1 MDLRRL
7 AALVLVVAVGAAAY
21 FLWPSDE
28 RAVRRRL
35 ESLAQ
40 AASVPPGEA
49 DLARLAR
56 AQRFRSALRADVHVV
71 FERAEWPPIDGRE
84 AVAALVARPWSG
96 AAGGLDVQLRDV
108 SLSLAG
114 DRTSADVRAIV
125 RVVSRDHVQGAEVI
139 DGRMISVTFSK
150 TDGEWLVASA
160 RVLQTDDAVR

>member
-1 MDLRRL
+1 VRRGTVVLAVVIAAL
-7 AALVLVVAVGAAAY
+7 AAWY
-21 FLWPSDE
+21 LWPSDE
-28 RAVRRRL
+28 RAIRKRL

-56 AQRFRSALRADVHVV
+56 AQRFRTVLRADVHVA

-96 AAGGLDVQLRDV
+96 AAGGLDVQLQDVSV
-108 SLSLAG
+108 SLSS

-125 RVVSRDHVQGAEVI
+125 RVVSRDHAQGADVI
-139 DGRMISVTFSK
+139 DGRMISATFSK
-150 TDGEWLVASA
+150 TDGEWRVASA
-160 RVLQTDDAVR
+160 RILQTDDAVR